1 MRGEREREIGEKR
14 ERERREREERERER
28 ERWCFVFGGTLE
40 EIIDECAPQ
49 ASSLR
54 IIIC

>member
-1 MRGEREREIGEKR
+1 MLDHSVCQKSIVILR
-14 ERERREREERERER
+14 ERERER
-28 ERWCFVFGGTLE
+28 ERWCSVFGGTLE

-54 IIIC
+54 IILC